1 MQVDDVS
8 GATSQTTQ
16 SVPQKDLSGDAFLTL
31 LVEQLKNQDP
41 TQPTDPTQFVSQ
53 LVQFNQ
59 LEQLIQIRQLIQGTT
74 TTGTA
79 STSN

>member
-1 MQVDDVS
+1 MQVNDVS
-8 GATSQTTQ
+8 GARNQTTQ
-16 SVPQKDLSGDAFLTL
+16 SVAQKELSGEAFLAL

-59 LEQLIQIRQLIQGTT
+59 LQQLIQIRQLIQGTAT
-74 TTGTA
+74 SGTGSAT
-79 STSN
+79 N